1 MVNVV
6 ASERATLPAKG
17 LPFLA
22 LAGNPNAGKTTLFN
36 ALTGLR
42 AKTANFPGTTIEC
55 RTGSFTIGKHP
66 VDLLDLPGLYSLNDC
81 SDEERM
87 ARDALLGE
95 VGDKGRPAG
104 IIVVADATNL
114 ERNLYLAG
122 QILEMNLPVVVAL
135 TMMDLAERKKISI
148 DFDALSAE
156 LGCPMV
162 PIDVR
167 SGKGLDE
174 LRQECENMLNGQV
187 SLTKRPERLEYACS
201 CNSCPFKA
209 HFDWTQEVCGK
220 CVHSNEEG
228 ESDRTFA
235 IDRVLTH
242 PIFGFLAFASVMLSF
257 FFMVFYIAQ
266 YPMEWIDGLF
276 VNARGLV
283 GKFLPE
289 GDLKSLLVDGVIG
302 GVGGM
307 LIFLPQIC
315 ILFFFLTLLE
325 DTGYLARA
333 AFVMDR
339 LMRRVG
345 LPGKA
350 FVPMLSSHAC
360 AIPGIM
366 ATRGIEDK
374 RDRLVTI
381 LVLPLLTCS
390 ARIPVYAMVCALLFP
405 DQPVYAAI
413 AFAGAYSLGG
423 IAALV
428 MAFVFRRT
436 ILPGE
441 TRPLVLELPGYK
453 MPSVRNALLMAFD
466 RAGIFIRK
474 AGTVIMVI
482 SILLWTASTYPK
494 SEPPAEVAEMLLQAE
509 QTNDDDLRREAS
521 RLESKHAFANSTAGR
536 LGKAIE
542 PVIEPLGFDWQIGV
556 GIVSSFAAREVIVS
570 TLSIIYGVGENAVE
584 EDPNSLYDNLRA
596 SKRSDGSPVYT
607 TATCMSL
614 LVFYVLA
621 MQCLPTQAITRR
633 ETGSWNWA
641 IFQFGYMTVL
651 AYLAALIT
659 YQTLLFLS

>member
-1 MVNVV
+1 
-6 ASERATLPAKG
+6 
-17 LPFLA
+17 
-22 LAGNPNAGKTTLFN
+22 
-36 ALTGLR
+36 
-42 AKTANFPGTTIEC
+42 
-55 RTGSFTIGKHP
+55 
-66 VDLLDLPGLYSLNDC
+66 
-81 SDEERM
+81 
-87 ARDALLGE
+87 
-95 VGDKGRPAG
+95 
-104 IIVVADATNL
+104 
-114 ERNLYLAG
+114 
-122 QILEMNLPVVVAL
+122 
-135 TMMDLAERKKISI
+135 
-148 DFDALSAE
+148 
-156 LGCPMV
+156 
-162 PIDVR
+162 
-167 SGKGLDE
+167 
-174 LRQECENMLNGQV
+174 
-187 SLTKRPERLEYACS
+187 
-201 CNSCPFKA
+201 
-209 HFDWTQEVCGK
+209 
-220 CVHSNEEG
+220 
-228 ESDRTFA
+228 
-235 IDRVLTH
+235 
-242 PIFGFLAFASVMLSF
+242 
-257 FFMVFYIAQ
+257 
-266 YPMEWIDGLF
+266 
-276 VNARGLV
+276 V

-307 LIFLPQIC
+307 LVFLPQIC

-405 DQPVYAAI
+405 DQPMYAAI

-441 TRPLVLELPGYK
+441 TRPLVLELPSYK
-453 MPSVRNALLMAFD
+453 MPSIRNALLMAID

-494 SEPPAEVAEMLLQAE
+494 SEPPAEVTEMLLQAE
-509 QTNDDDLRREAS
+509 QTNDDDLRKEAS
-521 RLESKHAFANSTAGR
+521 KLESKHAFANSAAGR
-536 LGKAIE
+536 MGKAIE

-570 TLSIIYGVGENAVE
+570 TLSIIYGVGGDAAE
-584 EDPNSLYDNLRA
+584 EDPSSLYDNLRA

-633 ETGSWNWA
+633 ETGSWKWA
-641 IFQFGYMTVL
+641 AFQFGYMTVL

-659 YQTLLFLS
+659 YQTMSFLS